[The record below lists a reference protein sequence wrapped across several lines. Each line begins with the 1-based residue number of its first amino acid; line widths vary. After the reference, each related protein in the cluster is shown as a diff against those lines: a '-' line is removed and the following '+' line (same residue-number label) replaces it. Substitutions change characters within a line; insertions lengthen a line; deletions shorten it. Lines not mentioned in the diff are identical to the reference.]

1 MNIDHHPCF
10 NDGARHRFG
19 RIHLPVASRCNI
31 QCRFCNRK
39 FDCVNESRPGV
50 TSAVLKPAEAL
61 GYLDEVMATKKNISV
76 VGIAGPGDP
85 FANAEETM
93 ETLSLVRKKY
103 PEMLLCVASNGL
115 NLHPYADELKAL
127 EVSHVTITVNAVDP
141 EIASRIY
148 AWVRVGKR
156 VVAGEKG
163 VTTLLE
169 NQLRSIKMLKE
180 AGITVKVN
188 TIIIPGINDHH
199 IETVAERMKTLDVDI
214 LNCVPYYPNDGAE
227 FRDIPEPPK
236 EMVMDIRKKAG
247 KHIKQMHHCTR
258 CRADAVGLL
267 GEKQDMA
274 MIKVLQKWQNGGE
287 KEGVLPMPSGN
298 IAVASMEGV
307 LINQHLGEANQLY
320 IYGKKGSKAA
330 FMETRSTPPRGTG
343 MARWNQLYTTINDCD
358 TLLVSGIGERPRDL
372 LTRKGVRIVEIEGM
386 IEDAVSAIIQG
397 EPIRHMMKR
406 QGKGCDGACG
416 GGGTG
421 CG

>member
-61 GYLDEVMATKKNISV
+61 GYLDEVMAEKKNISV

-85 FANAEETM
+85 FANAEETI

-103 PEMLLCVASNGL
+103 SEMLLCVASNGL
-115 NLHPYADELKAL
+115 NVYPYADALKAL
-127 EVSHVTITVNAVDP
+127 QVSHVTITVNAVDP
-141 EIASRIY
+141 KIASKVY

-156 VVAGEKG
+156 VVSGEKG
-163 VTTLLE
+163 VNTLLE
-169 NQLRSIKMLKE
+169 SQIRSIKALKQ

-188 TIIIPGINDHH
+188 TIIIPGVNDHH

-214 LNCVPYYPNDGAE
+214 LNCVAYYPNDGAE
-227 FRDIPEPPK
+227 FRDIPEPSK

-267 GEKQDMA
+267 GEKTDMA
-274 MIKVLQKWQNGGE
+274 MINVLKKWQNGGE
-287 KEGVLPMPSGN
+287 KENVLPVPSGN

-330 FMETRSTPPRGTG
+330 FMGTRSTPPRGTG
-343 MARWNQLYTTINDCD
+343 MARWNQLYTAINDCD
-358 TLLVSGIGERPRDL
+358 TLLVSGIGDTPRDL
-372 LTRKGVRIVEIEGM
+372 LTRKGMRILEIEGM
-386 IEDAVSAIIQG
+386 IEDAVNAIIQG
-397 EPIRHMMKR
+397 EPIRHMKKR
-406 QGKGCDGACG
+406 QGGGCDGACR